1 MWPHKIYAA
10 NVTQRS
16 VRASARELR
25 TALRAAPEPVK
36 EEIQR
41 LLLQLQALDEQ
52 CDDLLARVG
61 DNDEVDPETDPKSV
75 REER

>member
-52 CDDLLARVG
+52 CDDLLAKVG

>member
-36 EEIQR
+36 AEIQR

-52 CDDLLARVG
+52 CDDLLAKVG

>member
-52 CDDLLARVG
+52 CDDLLAKVG

-75 REER
+75 QEER